1 MKLKINEMD
10 AKWAIYRRNLCLNS
24 HWKIILP
31 LKNNFGCWIKIWAKS
46 DRWIMILL
54 LESHPNR
61 CIKPR
66 FNLEHWIYDYCKQ
79 TWRTTFGPSDQH
91 GCDLGC

>member
-1 MKLKINEMD
+1 MNEMD
-10 AKWAIYRRNLCLNS
+10 AKWAIYRRNLGHNS
-24 HWKIILP
+24 RWKIILP

-61 CIKPR
+61 WIKPR
-66 FNLEHWIYDYCKQ
+66 FNLEHWIYDCCKQ
-79 TWRTTFGPSDQH
+79 TWRATFGPSDQH